1 MSRRV
6 SLVPSVSSDFLSLA
20 PPLNRAELL
29 DLAQR
34 SLRCSSSKVRLEMK
48 RGLSSLASIAS
59 TAPLVGLLGT
69 VIGILD
75 SFKGCIGQKWFC
87 AMAVLEGVTEA
98 LVSTAL
104 GLLVAVPAVW
114 FHNYLSNKM
123 EAFDVEM
130 ELASLEL
137 VDYLDLRLR
146 QQQSSRPS

>member
-1 MSRRV
+1 
-6 SLVPSVSSDFLSLA
+6 VPSVSSDFLSLA

>member
-75 SFKGCIGQKWFC
+75 SFRGCIGQKWFC

-137 VDYLDLRLR
+137 VNYLDLRLR